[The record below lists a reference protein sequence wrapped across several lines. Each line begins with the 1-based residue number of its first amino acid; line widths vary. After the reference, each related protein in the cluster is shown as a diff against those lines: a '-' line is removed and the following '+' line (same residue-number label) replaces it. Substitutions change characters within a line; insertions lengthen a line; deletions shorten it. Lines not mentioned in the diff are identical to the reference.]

1 MSGILGTGGND
12 TITSSFVSSGV
23 IGGVP
28 GTLND
33 TIFGAGGNDSLNGG
47 AGVDIISGGEGD
59 DTLTGEGGNDSLLGD
74 SGLDWVSYS
83 FVADTSAGVTVNL
96 ATGFAFG
103 SGVGSDTLS
112 GIENVIGGAGRD
124 VIVGN
129 SAANILISASTGAD
143 DITGGAGADTLVG
156 GTSWDNWLW
165 GGDDNDSILGG
176 SASFHYLR
184 GDAGNDTIV
193 SGSGYNHRLDGGNGD
208 DSLVGYYGAELYGSA
223 GNDTLR
229 AGSLRSEL
237 LQGDEGN
244 DLLLGST
251 ANDTLRGFAGDDTL
265 VGGGGT
271 DWAEFYSGFG
281 GVTVDLNLG
290 RASGA
295 SGNDSLAEIEN
306 IYGGSWSDLLIGN
319 NADNRLRGGS
329 GSDTLIGGN
338 GVDWFLF
345 LGDGNWGGP
354 EQSVT
359 VDLVSGRAV
368 FSNSTD
374 VDSLIG
380 IENVGLYYG
389 NDSILGNGLGNAL
402 EGSRGNDTIAG
413 AGGDDTIHGGGGNDS
428 LDGGS
433 GNNDWIIYG
442 STELTDANS
451 RISATINLATGRAT
465 VTELYSPNGG
475 LTGNDSFV
483 GFENIFGSDGN
494 DLLIG
499 DDNGNVIF
507 GGAGSDTLLGGNG
520 VDTLDG
526 GGGSDWLDFGDGSE
540 VLRFDL
546 SQASGGNNKWLDGGA
561 GNDTLYLLYGTEGNW
576 VQASENG
583 WAAFTYPGPWSYPSA
598 YARNWEVIIQMPGPG
613 INASLM
619 GDHLPN
625 LMYGGAG
632 NDTFV
637 GAAGA
642 DTMLGDQGN
651 DWFFV
656 QDLSDTAFEVTGAG
670 SDTIMAMVSITVP
683 NNIEMTIVDPSLNSG
698 LRINGSSN
706 HEFLVGN
713 QFSDT
718 LYGNAGDDTI
728 QGGLGSNFLSGGE
741 GDDVILT
748 GNTSIAQVYALF
760 T

>member
-1 MSGILGTGGND
+1 MSGLLGTGGND

-33 TIFGAGGNDSLNGG
+33 TIFGAGGNDFLNGG
-47 AGVDIISGGEGD
+47 AGVDIISGGEGN

-83 FVADTSAGVTVNL
+83 FVVDTSAGVTVNL

-193 SGSGYNHRLDGGNGD
+193 SGSAYNHRLIGGNGD
-208 DSLVGYYGAELYGSA
+208 DSLVGYFGAELSGSA

-229 AGSLRSEL
+229 AGNLRSETI
-237 LQGDEGN
+237 QGDEGN

-251 ANDTLRGFAGDDTL
+251 ANDVLRGFAGDDTL
-265 VGGGGT
+265 VGDGGT

-295 SGNDSLAEIEN
+295 SGNDSLADIEN
-306 IYGGSWSDLLIGN
+306 IYGGSWSDLLIGDD
-319 NADNRLRGGS
+319 ADNRLRGGS
-329 GSDTLIGGN
+329 GSDTLVGGN
-338 GVDWFLF
+338 GVDWFWF

-359 VDLVSGRAV
+359 VDLVTGRAV

-374 VDSLIG
+374 VDNLIG

-442 STELTDANS
+442 STELTGS
-451 RISATINLATGRAT
+451 STYISATINLAAGRAT

-483 GFENIFGSDGN
+483 GFENVFGSDGN
-494 DLLIG
+494 DLIIG

-507 GGAGSDTLLGGNG
+507 GGSGNDTLLGGDG

-526 GGGSDWLDFGDGSE
+526 GGGSDWLDFGDGVE

-546 SQASGGNNKWLDGGA
+546 SQASGGHNEWLDGGA
-561 GNDTLYLLYGTEGNW
+561 GNDTLYLLYGAEGSW

-583 WAAFTYPGPWSYPSA
+583 WAAFSYPGAWSYPSV
-598 YARNWEVIIQMPGPG
+598 YARNWEVIIQMPAS
-613 INASLM
+613 ITNASLM
-619 GDHLPN
+619 GDDLPN
-625 LMYGGAG
+625 SMNGGAG
-632 NDTFV
+632 NDTFF

-642 DTMLGDQGN
+642 DTMIGDQGN

-656 QDLSDTAFEVTGAG
+656 QDLSDTVVEMTGAG
-670 SDTIMAMVSITVP
+670 SDTIMAMVSLTVQ
-683 NNIEMTIVDPSLNSG
+683 NNVEVTIVDPSLNSG
-698 LRINGSSN
+698 LRLDGSSN
-706 HEFLVGN
+706 HELLIGN

-718 LYGNAGDDTI
+718 LYGNAGNDTI